1 LEGQAGDTI
10 CLLKRLPG
18 HINEESHGSLTT
30 VRLDE
35 KPEYRALSYTWGDAT
50 DPEVYSWLGED
61 PSRKEL
67 TLAEQVI
74 LAERPDLM
82 KFTSF
87 EVLPDTFIA
96 VWETIW
102 NLVHHQPY

>member
-67 TLAEQVI
+67 TPTEQVI
-74 LAERPDLM
+74 LAERPDFM

-87 EVLPDTFIA
+87 DMLPDTFIA
-96 VWETIW
+96 V
-102 NLVHHQPY
+102 